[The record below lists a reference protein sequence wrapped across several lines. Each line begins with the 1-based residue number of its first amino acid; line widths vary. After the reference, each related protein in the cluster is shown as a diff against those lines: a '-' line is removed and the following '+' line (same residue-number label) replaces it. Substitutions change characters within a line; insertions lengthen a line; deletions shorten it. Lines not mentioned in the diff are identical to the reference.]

1 MPWPQFC
8 PHVSVTNAGTL
19 RDELVQSLAAA
30 IGHPLLNASGI
41 GRAALEDTSQ
51 GLAGVQGR
59 GGTGLSLA
67 QLDCHLWVRSLTP
80 TSESDKCLGLALA
93 L

>member
-1 MPWPQFC
+1 MHQ
-8 PHVSVTNAGTL
+8 AL
-19 RDELVQSLAAA
+19 
-30 IGHPLLNASGI
+30 

-51 GLAGVQGR
+51 RLAEVQGR

-80 TSESDKCLGLALA
+80 ASESDKCLGLGLGLALA